1 MVARRM
7 SITATGGP
15 MLNPSVEPLA
25 RRESEQF
32 RRGSNNGGPLQHLGA
47 STRAS
52 CDRASDAGDD
62 RSVAALSQ
70 ASEAASSLAA
80 MDARNQRRSIGLKV
94 GVAWFV
100 LVHIITHTCIDYMH

>member
-1 MVARRM
+1 
-7 SITATGGP
+7 